1 MISIYRFITTLIYPL
16 LIFVIFLRKV
26 LKKED
31 HKRYKEKI
39 FSSYFNVIRKENSKL
54 IWFHA
59 ASIGELKSIFPIL
72 NELNKENKNFE
83 FLITTVT
90 LSAGNLA
97 KKEIN
102 KYTNVQHRFF
112 PLDINFLIKKFLL
125 RWQPNIIFL
134 VDSEIWPNLILNA
147 NQSKI
152 PIALING
159 RITKKTFKKW
169 KFFKEI
175 SKKIF
180 GSFGLC
186 LSSSVETKT
195 YLEELGAKNIFHLGN
210 IKLFSRNT
218 SKETNDPNEIFLSKI
233 KHWCVVSSHRGE
245 EKFCLDT
252 HKILKKN
259 IKNILTIIAPRHIN
273 RANEI
278 KKLCDEHNLDS
289 QILTNDQ
296 KIQEGK
302 EIIII
307 NTFGILSKFFKNT
320 KSVFMGK
327 SLFKKFVYEGGQNP
341 IEAAQQGCKIYHG
354 PFICNF
360 KEIYNILRENLISQ
374 EINDSGEL
382 ASYINKD
389 FEEKIDSVQ
398 ISNLIQNLGQK
409 TLTDTMRQINFF
421 LKNETI

>member
-16 LIFVIFLRKV
+16 LIFVIFLRKE

-39 FSSYFNVIRKENSKL
+39 FSSHFNVIRKENSKL

-72 NELNKENKNFE
+72 NELNKKNKNFE

-112 PLDINFLIKKFLL
+112 PLDINFLIKKFLIK
-125 RWQPNIIFL
+125 WQPNIIFL

-147 NQSKI
+147 SQSKI

-169 KFFKEI
+169 KFFKGI

-210 IKLFSRNT
+210 IKLFSN
-218 SKETNDPNEIFLSKI
+218 NIF
-233 KHWCVVSSHRGE
+233 
-245 EKFCLDT
+245 KF
-252 HKILKKN
+252 
-259 IKNILTIIAPRHIN
+259 
-273 RANEI
+273 
-278 KKLCDEHNLDS
+278 
-289 QILTNDQ
+289 
-296 KIQEGK
+296 
-302 EIIII
+302 
-307 NTFGILSKFFKNT
+307 
-320 KSVFMGK
+320 
-327 SLFKKFVYEGGQNP
+327 
-341 IEAAQQGCKIYHG
+341 
-354 PFICNF
+354 
-360 KEIYNILRENLISQ
+360 
-374 EINDSGEL
+374 
-382 ASYINKD
+382 
-389 FEEKIDSVQ
+389 
-398 ISNLIQNLGQK
+398 
-409 TLTDTMRQINFF
+409 
-421 LKNETI
+421 